1 MGKKGD
7 LRYIHGASWKAGR
20 CFQDLVSAN
29 DCTLLMELIFA
40 LNLAYPPTL
49 HYAFEVFQKPFLD
62 LDGVKVSQKVQS
74 LKLKL
79 LS

>member
-1 MGKKGD
+1 MG
-7 LRYIHGASWKAGR
+7 
-20 CFQDLVSAN
+20 
-29 DCTLLMELIFA
+29 LIFA

-49 HYAFEVFQKPFLD
+49 SYTFEVFQKLLLD
-62 LDGVKVSQKVQS
+62 LDAVKMTPKVQS

>member
-1 MGKKGD
+1 MV
-7 LRYIHGASWKAGR
+7 LIERIYLCLSSWKAGR
-20 CFQDLVSAN
+20 CFQDLISAN

-49 HYAFEVFQKPFLD
+49 HYTFEVFQKPFLD
-62 LDGVKVSQKVQS
+62 LDGVNVSSKVQS